1 MVESALK
8 VVVGDGEFV
17 LDEPDV
23 VSLYSRVISV
33 SPSNSLLSAGLK
45 VGDLVTSIDRIPT
58 SGLKLDELKSLINDS
73 TSSGEL
79 KLKVIDNGGEIC
91 CSFPVEVGNKTIC
104 QTINKVTELSSDKSE
119 HENLRIIHR
128 QAYRSFPDTAKSQRN
143 VNVKNSSLEKPSPQ
157 INYKPKH
164 TSTCSPVIGSCE
176 SQLGAVAR
184 LAIDGGLTTDQLLQ
198 IGSSETNQLGHY
210 LYQSSTICNQKR
222 LVPDPNYRF
231 SHSRNTNFSTTH
243 PTSPYPHVCRVSPR
257 GTRRPVCYSSSQSV
271 NLVRSP
277 GTTAAHDQSHVPI
290 SPTHTAHCNPRLSQC
305 TTSRDNLLTLHHLN
319 SSRVS
324 LAAQMTRVGGLVFAT
339 GSPNLVSENSDSNPV
354 EKSIPSTK
362 PYQSVSACTSPTN
375 VKHTVSSHSQ
385 SSSFFS
391 CSSVP
396 SSTNTPPLSSTNV
409 AYNIAATDIVRL
421 GPGNIVTRAAAGS
434 TVYSPSSLI
443 RMHCSPQPYVGMGM
457 TGSPYVPV
465 VSTLTISN
473 LNVPSPVLS
482 DGDDSCLCT
491 KPTINSEPNISTT
504 YSDLETNRTPES
516 VFPCSTSSPSPTE
529 MSPSIVNRPGTKK
542 SYVNPSLRS
551 SAPVTSSQYI
561 STSEGPAA
569 DSFLPH
575 PKPLNL
581 YNVPSSQIVRT
592 VRHLRRIRHI
602 LGDSIGYTSSPTSAS
617 TSALADEDKD
627 DSVSS
632 PKVGQLRSHGYHSV
646 ESIRRSS
653 LLCDCFPNQT
663 TDVNDRKSVKI
674 LNSHTPS
681 YPVTASIYWNDS
693 EIEDSKKSLVWY
705 NYQMTLSGQT
715 LVLTRANDSSSQ
727 ISNHHADLNDNS
739 IHIHI
744 PLPGESFVWYSAFEL
759 PGIACTSLPSNWDPE
774 TGVIGVLHSS
784 RLNLTC
790 YLSFS
795 DHQIASNI
803 FRHHGPGKMSE
814 ESKKKHS
821 TANSSQNSLPSHR
834 LRSKFSSGRSS
845 LGLAGPSGVTPLFK
859 AVGTAAASVGMQLS
873 EYVNFQGLL
882 QSHKQA
888 TVSVSSPQE
897 SALSGNGD
905 ISKSNGDQT
914 SSIQPC
920 DPSNVTAQP
929 SKTKEL
935 RFLPS
940 LPRGRG
946 RLHQALTRMKRAAT
960 ASCDPTSRSSS
971 SVTTRRFASSH
982 GFGKNKYI
990 PISSPLKSSTENMNS
1005 SNKLENVFNLPSHL
1019 QNNHNN
1025 SQLALLLA
1033 TSVSPSPSLQ
1043 TPCLTYLQLESNESV
1058 NSNIDSSNLSDG
1070 PHEYS
1075 NKETGRFIDISVNQ
1089 HSRREHKATNQLTV
1103 LVSETMDHD
1112 ANSDGITIQSTSI
1125 RSECTLFVQSKHPFI
1140 PLPIQL
1146 SNPLPLHKCP
1156 RSTLSPF
1163 VPFVVELCV
1172 TLIERYGLNCIGIY
1186 RLSGSKVAHDFI
1198 TSELSRD
1205 ITTIDVTSDKWNDL
1219 HAVCGVL
1226 KTFLRNLPDSLFPK
1240 VMYPDFLAA
1249 CRLPQR
1255 EKRLLSIQRLLSI
1268 MECYPCHP
1276 EYRAHRATLRYLVTH
1291 LARVSAREG
1300 VNKMT
1305 AYNLALVFAPNL
1317 VQPCE
1322 DSPELLMSDSKY
1334 KIMLVE
1340 TVIKYHAW
1348 IFSPDLGLESGCS
1361 VPPDST
1367 EDLTPEID
1375 VNNKNNST
1383 ICDGSTIDS
1392 DDSTRQPGRLE
1403 GDVQPLVAE
1412 LLTAAA
1418 SLPPPP
1424 SDVDL
1429 ETAEIPGPESDR
1441 PSDII
1446 MSRPR
1451 FTSIPTSNWS
1461 SSVTSISRI
1470 PSGGLLNELTTT
1482 ADNLSTLQIKSD
1494 FSEDQT
1500 VVSDIEHKET
1510 EEHISIVT
1518 SSILRSLQTPSG
1530 FGTKLDNL
1538 RHLSQGCLEE
1548 YTSEAR
1554 KLGVR
1559 VAESERVLED
1569 TVAQRLHAEQ
1579 RLFEARIECSE
1590 SFVATSLKPQN
1601 DLSTELIVQS
1611 QNPNNIST
1619 LIYPTPS
1626 ITAGRL
1632 RDLNVSES
1640 KDEKL
1645 SIILS
1650 ASSQNIQLY
1659 RKI

>member
-1 MVESALK
+1 MGESALK
-8 VVVGDGEFV
+8 VVVEDGEFV
-17 LDEPDV
+17 LEKPDV
-23 VSLYSRVISV
+23 VSQYSRVIAV
-33 SPSNSLLSAGLK
+33 SPSNSMLSAGLK
-45 VGDLVTSIDRIPT
+45 VGDLVTSVGRIPV
-58 SGLKLDELKSLINDS
+58 SGLKLDELQALINDS

-79 KLKVIDNGGEIC
+79 RLKVIENGGEIC
-91 CSFPVEVGNKTIC
+91 CSFTVEVGNKTIC
-104 QTINKVTELSSDKSE
+104 QTINTADALPPDKSE

-128 QAYRSFPDTAKSQRN
+128 QAYRSSPDTTRSQRN
-143 VNVKNSSLEKPSPQ
+143 FNLKNSSLEKPNPQ

-164 TSTCSPVIGSCE
+164 TSAYSPVIGSCG
-176 SQLGAVAR
+176 SHLGAVAR

-198 IGSSETNQLGHY
+198 IGCSETNQLGHH
-210 LYQSSTICNQKR
+210 LHQSATSFNHKR
-222 LVPDPNYRF
+222 LVSDPKHN
-231 SHSRNTNFSTTH
+231 SLHSRNTNFSTTH
-243 PTSPYPHVCRVSPR
+243 PTSPHPHVCRISPR
-257 GTRRPVCYSSSQSV
+257 GTRRPVYYSSSQSV

-277 GTTAAHDQSHVPI
+277 ATTAAHDRSHVTV
-290 SPTHTAHCNPRLSQC
+290 SPTRTAHCNPHLSQRS
-305 TTSRDNLLTLHHLN
+305 TSRDNPPTSHLN
-319 SSRVS
+319 SGGRVS

-354 EKSIPSTK
+354 EKSIASAK

-375 VKHTVSSHSQ
+375 VKHTVSSHSP
-385 SSSFFS
+385 SGSFFS
-391 CSSVP
+391 CSDVP
-396 SSTNTPPLSSTNV
+396 SPTNTPPLSSTNV
-409 AYNIAATDIVRL
+409 TSSIAATDIVRL
-421 GPGNIVTRAAAGS
+421 GPGNIVTRAPAGS
-434 TVYSPSSLI
+434 AVYSPSSLI
-443 RMHCSPQPYVGMGM
+443 RMHCSPQPYVGMGI
-457 TGSPYVPV
+457 TESSYVPV

-504 YSDLETNRTPES
+504 YSDLETTRTSES
-516 VFPCSTSSPSPTE
+516 IFPCSTSSPSPTE
-529 MSPSIVNRPGTKK
+529 MSPSIVNRPGAKK
-542 SYVNPSLRS
+542 SYANPSLRS
-551 SAPVTSSQYI
+551 SAPVKSSSQYI
-561 STSEGPAA
+561 PTSDCPVA

-575 PKPLNL
+575 PKPLHPH
-581 YNVPSSQIVRT
+581 NVPSSQIVRT

-602 LGDSIGYTSSPTSAS
+602 LGDPIGYTSSVTSAS

-627 DSVSS
+627 DSVNSS
-632 PKVGQLRSHGYHSV
+632 NVGQLRSHGYYSV
-646 ESIRRSS
+646 ESVRRPS
-653 LLCDCFPNQT
+653 LVCDCSDQT
-663 TDVNDRKSVKI
+663 TNVNDRKSVKI
-674 LNSHTPS
+674 SNSHTPS
-681 YPVTASIYWNDS
+681 YPVIASLHWNDS
-693 EIEDSKKSLVWY
+693 KIEDSKKSLVWC

-715 LVLTRANDSSSQ
+715 LVLTRANDFSSQ
-727 ISNHHADLNDNS
+727 ISTHHADLDDNS
-739 IHIHI
+739 FHIHI
-744 PLPGESFVWYSAFEL
+744 PLSGESIIWYSPSEL
-759 PGIACTSLPSNWDPE
+759 PGITHISLPSNYDSE

-790 YLSFS
+790 YLNFP
-795 DHQIASNI
+795 DRQIASNI
-803 FRHHGPGKMSE
+803 FDRYGPGKINKDSK
-814 ESKKKHS
+814 ESQKHS
-821 TANSSQNSLPSHR
+821 TTHSSQTSLPSHG
-834 LRSKFSSGRSS
+834 LRPKFSSGRSS
-845 LGLAGPSGVTPLFK
+845 LGLAGPSGVAPLFK

-873 EYVNFQGLL
+873 EYINLQGLL
-882 QSHKQA
+882 PSNKQS
-888 TVSVSSPQE
+888 TISVSSTQE
-897 SALSGNGD
+897 PAPAGNGD
-905 ISKSNGDQT
+905 INKSQSDKT
-914 SSIQPC
+914 SNINSS
-920 DPSNVTAQP
+920 DPSNFNSQP
-929 SKTKEL
+929 SKSKEL
-935 RFLPS
+935 KFLPS

-960 ASCDPTSRSSS
+960 ASCDPTSHSGSN
-971 SVTTRRFASSH
+971 VTRRFASSH
-982 GFGKNKYI
+982 GFGKNKSI
-990 PISSPLKSSTENMNS
+990 PISSPIQASIQHMNS
-1005 SNKLENVFNLPSHL
+1005 SINLENSFNASSQLH
-1019 QNNHNN
+1019 NNHN
-1025 SQLALLLA
+1025 QLALLMA

-1043 TPCLTYLQLESNESV
+1043 TPCLTYLQMECNESV
-1058 NSNIDSSNLSDG
+1058 HPNIDSSDG
-1070 PHEYS
+1070 SHEYS
-1075 NKETGRFIDISVNQ
+1075 YKEPGHYIDIPVSQ
-1089 HSRREHKATNQLTV
+1089 QSRKEHKATRQLTV
-1103 LVSETMDHD
+1103 LVSETVNQDI
-1112 ANSDGITIQSTSI
+1112 NSEGNVIQRISN
-1125 RSECTLFVQSKHPFI
+1125 RSEYTLFVQSKHPFI

-1172 TLIERYGLNCIGIY
+1172 TLVERYGLNCIGIY

-1198 TSELSRD
+1198 TSELSKD

-1249 CRLPQR
+1249 CRLSQR

-1300 VNKMT
+1300 VNRMT

-1375 VNNKNNST
+1375 VNNKNNSA
-1383 ICDGSTIDS
+1383 ICDNSTMDS
-1392 DDSTRQPGRLE
+1392 EDSIQQPGRLE

-1424 SDVDL
+1424 SDMDL

-1461 SSVTSISRI
+1461 SPVTSISRI
-1470 PSGGLLNELTTT
+1470 PSGGLINELTTT
-1482 ADNLSTLQIKSD
+1482 TETLSTLKIKSD
-1494 FSEDQT
+1494 FTEDQT
-1500 VVSDIEHKET
+1500 IASDVEQKLT
-1510 EEHISIVT
+1510 EQKLSSVT
-1518 SSILRSLQTPSG
+1518 SSSNLRPLQTPPG

-1548 YTSEAR
+1548 YKTEAR

-1559 VAESERVLED
+1559 VAESRRVLEN
-1569 TVAQRLHAEQ
+1569 TVAQRVHAEQ

-1590 SFVATSLKPQN
+1590 SFVVTSLKPQHE
-1601 DLSTELIVQS
+1601 LSTELIVQS
-1611 QNPNNIST
+1611 QNSNNTST
-1619 LIYPTPS
+1619 SIHPTP
-1626 ITAGRL
+1626 ITTDTLG
-1632 RDLNVSES
+1632 DVINSEF
-1640 KDEKL
+1640 KDEN
-1645 SIILS
+1645 
-1650 ASSQNIQLY
+1650 SSNSVHLE
-1659 RKI
+1659 